1 MELIML
7 TAVAPRLRAIF
18 MSLAMVGTAW
28 NGLLTATGAQ
38 ESRSDVRWQSH
49 TGLVDTVVFQPAG
62 CHATVYDE
70 VRRMHRM
77 LGKKYASSFRMAR
90 DF

>member
-1 MELIML
+1 ML
-7 TAVAPRLRAIF
+7 TAVAPMMRAIF

-49 TGLVDTVVFQPAG
+49 TGLVETVVFQVPACRVPRNG
-62 CHATVYDE
+62 
-70 VRRMHRM
+70 VRR
-77 LGKKYASSFRMAR
+77 GATYAQNAGQGVRVLV
-90 DF
+90 